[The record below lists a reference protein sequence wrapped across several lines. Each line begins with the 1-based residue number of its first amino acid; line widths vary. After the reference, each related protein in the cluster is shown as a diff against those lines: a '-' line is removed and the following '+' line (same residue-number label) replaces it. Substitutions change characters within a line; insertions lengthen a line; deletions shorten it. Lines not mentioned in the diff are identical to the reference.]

1 MRGTPHVHCLVCIK
15 HDGLSP
21 DSAESQDPAKISALK
36 ELLRK
41 TVSAKLISRH
51 ESDMNDLPDEA
62 CDHELRIKEE
72 KQYNWTPHADYFKDT
87 NDPRRMNFNPS
98 LNYSRTLSGNFID
111 PIVQACSRRLQIA
124 NQIHRCCFTCFK
136 YCPIDE
142 KICRFCFPWPENIN
156 SSATDVIILKD
167 RDKKSRVRIR
177 LIPERNNGN
186 VNATFVSPLINC
198 AHGGNSDVQFIMNS
212 HGAAEYA
219 AGYASKAEAPDQKKL
234 QKIFVKS
241 IVNLQE
247 RTPFVTDCQRLNA
260 AANAV
265 IGSTQVGAVQA
276 MYFILDQKFVISSR
290 NIINLNPR
298 KRKCRLIFQKKI
310 DVLIV
315 H

>member
-15 HDGLSP
+15 HDGLNP
-21 DSAESQDPAKISALK
+21 DSAESQDPAKIFALK
-36 ELLRK
+36 ELLKK
-41 TVSAKLISRH
+41 TVTAKLIPRH
-51 ESDMNDLPDEA
+51 TSDTNDLPDEI
-62 CDHELRIKEE
+62 CDHEQRIREE
-72 KQYNWTPHADYFKDT
+72 KQYNWTPHADYFEDA
-87 NDPRRMNFNPS
+87 NDPRRKSFDPL
-98 LNYSRTLSGNFID
+98 LNYSRTLLGNYVD

-136 YCPIDE
+136 YCPAE
-142 KICRFCFPWPENIN
+142 GKVCRFCFPWPENDK
-156 SSATDVIILKD
+156 SSATDVVILKD
-167 RDKKSRVRIR
+167 RDKKNRVRIR

-198 AHGGNSDVQFIMNS
+198 AHGGNSDVQFIMNT

-234 QKIFVKS
+234 QKIFIKA

-247 RTPFVTDCQRLNA
+247 RTPFVTDCQKLSA

-276 MYFILDQKFVISSR
+276 LYFILDQKFVISSR
-290 NIINLNPR
+290 NVTNLNPR
-298 KRKCRLIFQKKI
+298 KRTFRL
-310 DVLIV
+310 
-315 H
+315 